1 MTAARTDL
9 TKGDIKGHLI
19 RMTIP
24 MIWGI
29 AAIISFQLVD
39 TYYVSLLGTQYLAAM
54 SFTFPV
60 TLMIFSIIMG
70 FGISVSSVVS
80 RLIGEG
86 KQEDVRR
93 VTSHAL
99 ILVFS
104 VGCLISALGLL
115 LHDKIFE
122 SMGADADMR
131 ALIHDYM
138 SIWLLGVPFLALP
151 FSGNSAIR
159 ASGSATIPAII
170 MVTSAILNAII
181 APFLIYGWAGLPQMA
196 LQGAAIATVFC
207 QFLSAVA
214 VLYVL
219 SRAKKMVL
227 PLRNLQLFH
236 FKDSFKRII
245 FIALAAGLTSAIG
258 PLVSSFIVSI
268 LADFGTEAVA
278 AFGIASRVE
287 AFAFIILMALAVGM
301 GPVIG
306 QNYGARQWGRVDEA
320 LRMAIGFSVLWCI
333 GVAIVLMIF
342 AQPIA
347 NLFSDDP
354 IVLYYA
360 KMCFFV
366 LAPSY
371 LFASLMSGWSSA
383 FNALGRPQISLMM
396 TLIRMVAVTVPSVII
411 GANLAGVFGVF
422 MGMALSNIGCGL
434 AFHVWAKR
442 IMRGEET
449 KLALKTP

>member
-1 MTAARTDL
+1 
-9 TKGDIKGHLI
+9 
-19 RMTIP
+19 MTIP

-54 SFTFPV
+54 SFTFPI

-70 FGISVSSVVS
+70 FGIAVSSVIS

-86 KQEDVRR
+86 KYDDVRR

-99 ILVFS
+99 ILVFG
-104 VGCLISALGLL
+104 VGCLISALGLAY
-115 LHDKIFE
+115 HDVIFMA
-122 SMGADADMR
+122 MGADEAMR
-131 ALIHDYM
+131 DLIHDYM
-138 SIWLLGVPFLALP
+138 AIWLLGVPFLALP

-170 MVTSAILNAII
+170 MVTSAVLNAIL
-181 APFLIYGWAGLPQMA
+181 APFFIYGWAGIPQME

-214 VLYVL
+214 VLYIL
-219 SRAKKMVL
+219 SVSKKMLL
-227 PLRNLQLFH
+227 PLRNLQWPQ
-236 FKDSFKRII
+236 FKDSAKRIL
-245 FIALAAGLTSAIG
+245 FIAIAAGLTSAIG

-278 AFGIASRVE
+278 AFGVASRVE

-306 QNYGARQWGRVDEA
+306 QNYGARQWNRVDEA
-320 LRMAIGFSVLWCI
+320 LKTAIGFSVLWCV

-347 NLFSDDP
+347 GLFSNDP
-354 IVLYYA
+354 IVTYYA

-371 LFASLMSGWSSA
+371 LFASLISGWSSA
-383 FNALGRPQISLMM
+383 FNALGKPQISLAM
-396 TLIRMVAVTVPSVII
+396 TIIRMLVLTVPSVII
-411 GANLAGVFGVF
+411 GAKMAGVFGVF
-422 MGMALSNIGCGL
+422 MAMALSNIVCGM
-434 AFHVWAKR
+434 AFHLWARR
-442 IMRGEET
+442 IVRGEET